1 MLRRRGEG
9 CLRPLGDLFKRTAS
23 PSFKDGFCF
32 LTLPILFSSKYNFHY
47 FYLMRLSSAPLEQLQ
62 NFFRDNRQ
70 NNILQNIF
78 QNIFFKY
85 LFSLFS
91 PFVIEQCSI
100 RGQLAAVQQVRQ
112 RKSREGGI
120 QQYICVRIQKY
131 LCAGIQK
138 LFVSEIDF
146 KKWNSFLA
154 TEELILW

>member
-1 MLRRRGEG
+1 MSAAIGGSLDR
-9 CLRPLGDLFKRTAS
+9 DLFKRTAS

-78 QNIFFKY
+78 QNIFFKI

-120 QQYICVRIQKY
+120 QQYISVRIQKIS
-131 LCAGIQK
+131 LCR
-138 LFVSEIDF
+138 
-146 KKWNSFLA
+146 NSQMYFCQNSK
-154 TEELILW
+154 TICVTN